1 MTLLQFRLNIAEC
14 LIKHNTNPLDKAI
27 VGKPRRSLQ
36 NAPPADIRFDGV
48 GHFPVWKD
56 KRKRCKFSGCA
67 QCFSY
72 VFCEKCE
79 VSLCLNKQT
88 AFADITLHVSLSHTC
103 KILTREC

>member
-14 LIKHNTNPLDKAI
+14 LIKHNTNPLDKATE
-27 VGKPRRSLQ
+27 GKPRRSLQ

-56 KRKRCKFSGCA
+56 KRQRCKFSGCA
-67 QCFSY
+67 ECFSY

-79 VSLCLNKQT
+79 VSLFEQT
-88 AFADITLHVSLSHTC
+88 KKLLSQISLCMLAYRIPVTS
-103 KILTREC
+103 